1 MRKAYTKAGD
11 AGFTQD
17 LSGRRL
23 SKDHPRI
30 VLGGRFDALQ
40 SSVDFALLTAKGPVK
55 AALHEIQRKLWQTA
69 GELSGACASCVPW
82 PVSKEDVAALEGFM
96 RSLGAP
102 PAKFVRFDRPR
113 AVAYNEC
120 RVRCRDLE
128 SACTELL
135 RAKKMRPVVYAYLN
149 RLSSLFFMLA
159 YRETRRKG

>member
-23 SKDHPRI
+23 AKDHPRI
-30 VLGGRFDALQ
+30 VLGGKIDALQ
-40 SSVDFALLTAKGPVK
+40 SALDCALLTAKGPLR
-55 AALHEIQRKLWQTA
+55 AALQEVQKKLWQTA
-69 GELSGACASCVPW
+69 GELSGACRSCVPW
-82 PVSKEDVAALEGFM
+82 PVSKDDVAALEAFM

-102 PAKFVRFDRPR
+102 PAKFVRFDSPR

-128 SACTELL
+128 SACTKLL
-135 RAKKMRPVVYAYLN
+135 RAKKMRPVVYSYLN

-159 YRETRRKG
+159 YQASGRKS